1 MKDKYDALIIGGGI
15 IGAAIAYE
23 IAKSSK
29 SVLIVEKNSS
39 IGSGST
45 SNSCAIIRTHY
56 STLNGA
62 ALALSNY
69 QYWEDWSAYLNAVE
83 GETLAHYREV
93 GCLFSCYESN
103 DYGAKLE
110 DIANEI
116 GIPYEVWTPRKM
128 RAMLPIIDTGEYYPV
143 RTADDPEFGS
153 SNGELRY
160 MLFFPKAG
168 FISDPQL
175 ATQNIA
181 NAAARNGADIALNK
195 RVTAINKSNGRAT
208 GVTLDTGDTV
218 EANIVVNVAGP
229 HSYKVNE
236 MAGVTDGMKI
246 GTRALRVEV
255 AHVPSP
261 SGFDF
266 EKCGFIGS
274 DADIGGYW
282 RPEVG
287 NNILIGSEEPECDQL
302 EWVDPDQY
310 NTELTEQARQQ
321 ALRAAQR
328 FPSMGVPNSVR
339 GVVDLYDVTD
349 DWIPIYDCSD
359 LKGYYMA
366 VGTSGNQFK
375 NAPVVGM
382 MMNELI
388 GYCESG
394 NDHDAKPFRYRLPNM
409 EFDLDMSYCS
419 RRREINRES
428 SFSVVG

>member
-1 MKDKYDALIIGGGI
+1 MKKEYDSIIIGGGI

-23 IAKSSK
+23 QAKSGRRA
-29 SVLIVEKNSS
+29 LIVEKNGAV
-39 IGSGST
+39 GSGST

-56 STLNGA
+56 STLDGA
-62 ALALSNY
+62 ALALANY
-69 QYWEDWSAYLNAVE
+69 QYWEDWPGYLGAPD
-83 GETLAHYREV
+83 GESLARYREV
-93 GCLFSCYESN
+93 GCLYSCYESN
-103 DYGAKLE
+103 GYGAKLE

-128 RAMLPIIDTGEYYPV
+128 RAKLPIIDAGEYFPAK
-143 RTADDPEFGS
+143 RADDPEFGKAA
-153 SNGELRY
+153 GEMRY

-168 FISDPQL
+168 FVSDPQL
-175 ATQNIA
+175 ATLNIA
-181 NAAARNGADIALNK
+181 SAAERKGAEILLNR
-195 RVTAINKSNGRAT
+195 RVVEILKSGGRAS
-208 GVTLDTGDTV
+208 GVRLDTG
-218 EANIVVNVAGP
+218 EAVHAPVVVNASGP

-236 MAGVTDGMKI
+236 LAGVAEGMNI
-246 GTRALRVEV
+246 GTKALRVEV

-261 SGFDF
+261 RGFDF
-266 EKCGFIGS
+266 ENCGYIGS

-287 NNILIGSEEPECDQL
+287 NNILIGSEEPECDEL

-310 NTELTEQARQQ
+310 DTELTEQARQQ

-328 FPSMGVPNSVR
+328 FPSMGIPNSVR
-339 GVVDLYDVTD
+339 GIVDLYDVTD

-359 LKGYYMA
+359 LAGFYMA

-382 MMNELI
+382 MMNGLI
-388 GYCESG
+388 EYCEAG
-394 NDHDAKPFRYRLPNM
+394 RDHDAEPYRYPLPNM
-409 EFDLDMSYCS
+409 DYALDMAYCS
-419 RRREINRES
+419 RKREINPES